1 MPAKY
6 FPGIRA
12 KMGRWDYY
20 IVQMNMRDL
29 TMIEF
34 AHQFKEFGGSLSEA
48 LQRELNENRA
58 KKQIVNYLM
67 KQPDRFFNAIVI
79 AGFNADPEWFPIQIE
94 DRPEMRILAD
104 DELMETFGILKM
116 GSKTRYFAL
125 DGQHRLLAIKA
136 LLDPAGEFVGQAPE
150 NFDQETMAVCLVV
163 PSQAEGTKEFRERFR
178 RLFGHLNRYA
188 KPMDQATN
196 IIMDEDDAVAITLRR
211 LFSDHDFFK
220 TQGPDKDSAKV
231 ITVSASKS
239 IPAGAVH
246 FTTISTLYDM
256 CTEFIFSKSLKNE
269 LTRNGTDEK
278 MYLRLR
284 PDDASLENMYL
295 NLAVIWDGILAV
307 FPELNK
313 SGVEMRDNNV
323 TDIQNAPHENHLLF
337 RPIGQVPFARV
348 VRGLIDKA
356 DHGALTVQKVVA
368 AITPLRAVS
377 YDLGSMPWRNLVWV
391 KAEKKDVPG
400 QHTWRIT
407 DKPRKKIDSFIQSIL
422 IYKVEGFDSNDLAS
436 QYREFVTLPFDEP
449 VTIDHLWNSFRDTFS
464 TDLPVD

>member
-12 KMGRWDYY
+12 RMGRWDYY

-79 AGFNADPEWFPIQIE
+79 AGFGGEPEWFPIKIE
-94 DRPEMRILAD
+94 DRPEMRIVAD

-136 LLDPAGEFVGQAPE
+136 LLDPAGEFVGEAPE
-150 NFDQETMAVCLVV
+150 DFDQETMAVCLVV
-163 PSQAEGTKEFRERFR
+163 PNHAEGIKEFRERFR

-196 IIMDEDDAVAITLRR
+196 IIMDEDDAVAISLRR
-211 LFSDHDFFK
+211 LFSDHEFFK
-220 TQGPDKDSAKV
+220 TQGEDKDSLRV
-231 ITVSASKS
+231 ITTTASKN
-239 IPAGAVH
+239 IPAGAIQL
-246 FTTISTLYDM
+246 TTISTLYDM
-256 CTEFIFSKSLKNE
+256 CAAFIFSKTLKNE
-269 LTRNGTDEK
+269 LTRNGTDSK

-284 PDDASLENMYL
+284 PDDSTLDAMYKD
-295 NLAVIWDGILAV
+295 LAAIWDGILKV
-307 FPELNK
+307 FPELAN
-313 SGVEMRDNNV
+313 SGVDMRDNNV
-323 TDIQNAPHENHLLF
+323 TDVVDPPHKNHLLF
-337 RPIGQVPFARV
+337 RPIGQLPFARV

-356 DHGALTVQKVVA
+356 EYGTLTADNVALALT
-368 AITPLRAVS
+368 PLKS
-377 YDLGSMPWRNLVWV
+377 IDFDLGSYPWRHLVWTKV
-391 KAEKKDVPG
+391 EKKDVPG
-400 QHTWRIT
+400 EHSWRIT
-407 DKPRKKIDSFIQSIL
+407 DKPRKKIDSFIQSVL
-422 IYKVEGFDSNDLAS
+422 LHEVEGWDPSSLSTD
-436 QYREFVTLPFDEP
+436 YRELVTLPFGEK
-449 VTIDHLWNSFRDTFS
+449 VTVDDLCNKFQSTFS
-464 TDLPVD
+464 AARRK

>member
-79 AGFNADPEWFPIQIE
+79 AGFGGEPEWFPIKIE
-94 DRPEMRILAD
+94 DRPEMRIVAD
-104 DELMETFGILKM
+104 EELMETFGILKM

-136 LLDPAGEFVGQAPE
+136 LLDPAGEFVGDAPE
-150 NFDQETMAVCLVV
+150 DFDQETMAVCLVV
-163 PSQAEGTKEFRERFR
+163 PNQAEGLKEFRERFR

-196 IIMDEDDAVAITLRR
+196 IIMDEDDAVAISLRR
-211 LFSDHDFFK
+211 LFSDHEFFK
-220 TQGPDKDSAKV
+220 TQGPDKDSLRV
-231 ITVSASKS
+231 ITTTASKN
-239 IPAGAVH
+239 IPAGAIQL
-246 FTTISTLYDM
+246 TTISTLYDM
-256 CTEFIFSKSLKNE
+256 CTEFLFSKALKNE
-269 LTRNGTDEK
+269 LTKNGTDLK

-284 PDDASLENMYL
+284 PDDSTLEAMYQD
-295 NLAVIWDGILAV
+295 LAAIWDGILKV
-307 FPELNK
+307 FPELAN

-323 TDIQNAPHENHLLF
+323 TDVPGAPHQNHLLF
-337 RPIGQVPFARV
+337 RPIGQVPFAKV
-348 VRGLIDKA
+348 VRGLLDKV
-356 DHGALTVQKVVA
+356 DQSRLTSDRVA
-368 AITPLRAVS
+368 SAIAPLKRLN
-377 YDLGSMPWRNLVWV
+377 YDLGSTPWRHLVWTKV
-391 KAEKKDVPG
+391 EKKDVPG
-400 QHTWRIT
+400 EHTWRISE
-407 DKPRKKIDSFIQSIL
+407 KPRKKLDSFIQSIL
-422 IYKVEGFDSNDLAS
+422 LHEVEGWDPENLAMDELLK
-436 QYREFVTLPFDEP
+436 EFQS
-449 VTIDHLWNSFRDTFS
+449 SFGGRHRR
-464 TDLPVD
+464 